1 MWSWIIKKQVLV
13 EAINLMQIRVVY
25 NKAVDVATA
34 QLLANYQLNNVVIAG
49 GFDVVPFKNPPIT
62 QLDT

>member
-34 QLLANYQLNNVVIAG
+34 LLNSLQTIS
-49 GFDVVPFKNPPIT
+49 
-62 QLDT
+62 